1 MSIPAFVAQWYLPSE
16 VTVFADGEWRKA
28 FEFCEVNSTTIHV
41 ITAWNPGNERPSQEI
56 NDEQNERLLVDIH
69 AIGLDALEASGSNP
83 ESDHA
88 EKSWAVRGLTDKQAV
103 ELGRKYGQVAI
114 FRISQLQQTVLSC
127 FDEWSIS
134 RDR

>member
-1 MSIPAFVAQWYLPSE
+1 LLI
-16 VTVFADGEWRKA
+16 D
-28 FEFCEVNSTTIHV
+28 
-41 ITAWNPGNERPSQEI
+41 I
-56 NDEQNERLLVDIH
+56 N
-69 AIGLDALEASGSNP
+69 AIGLDALEALGSDP

-114 FRISQLQQTVLSC
+114 FRIDHLRQTVLSC

-134 RDR
+134 RDK